1 MSLAYA
7 PQRLVP
13 SVPKA
18 NTGKTATQCLE
29 AIREGD
35 PAAAQIL
42 YSKYADQIRSYL
54 RRHTQIQEVE
64 QTVFSILVEA
74 VRSARE
80 SHAPT
85 LKELSQT
92 VKDLSQQG
100 VFALRRKAA
109 ADDRKVLSRM
119 TLDGRRDLV
128 NGLFSVLEPR
138 EREILLRSSLL
149 LENDR
154 EISQGLALPIHQIS
168 RTRAKARVLLRISS
182 QSDHRYDPAAIA

>member
-1 MSLAYA
+1 MSLACA
-7 PQRLVP
+7 HQRPVP
-13 SVPKA
+13 VIPKA
-18 NTGKTATQCLE
+18 NPGKTATQCLE

-54 RRHTQIQEVE
+54 RRHTRIQEVE
-64 QTVFSILVEA
+64 HTVFSILVEA

-80 SHAPT
+80 SDAPT

-92 VKDLSQQG
+92 VKELSQQG

-109 ADDRKVLSRM
+109 AEDRKVLSKM
-119 TLDGRRDLV
+119 TLDARRDLV

-138 EREILLRSSLL
+138 EREIVLRSSLL
-149 LENDR
+149 SENDR
-154 EISQGLALPIHQIS
+154 EISKGLALPIHQIS
-168 RTRAKARVLLRISS
+168 RARAKARVLLRISS
-182 QSDHRYDPAAIA
+182 QSGHEYDPAAIA